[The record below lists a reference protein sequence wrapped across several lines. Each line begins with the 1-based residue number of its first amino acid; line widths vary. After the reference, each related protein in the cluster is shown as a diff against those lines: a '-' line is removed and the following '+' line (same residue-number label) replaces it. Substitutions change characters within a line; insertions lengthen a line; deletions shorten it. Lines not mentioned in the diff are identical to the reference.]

1 MTGKAD
7 SDLSRPSVRPTF
19 RERVALN
26 LRDLDGEGPAEGGPA
41 GHHGQNY
48 RVVVVQPHVNVHCAG
63 GRLGGTGGQIQG
75 VPHKKGE
82 VQTGG
87 YIFSYFLI

>member
-1 MTGKAD
+1 MITASPAWPGQGHLGQDNISASITLTGKAD

-48 RVVVVQPHVNVHCAG
+48 RVVVVQPHVNVH
-63 GRLGGTGGQIQG
+63 
-75 VPHKKGE
+75 
-82 VQTGG
+82 
-87 YIFSYFLI
+87 